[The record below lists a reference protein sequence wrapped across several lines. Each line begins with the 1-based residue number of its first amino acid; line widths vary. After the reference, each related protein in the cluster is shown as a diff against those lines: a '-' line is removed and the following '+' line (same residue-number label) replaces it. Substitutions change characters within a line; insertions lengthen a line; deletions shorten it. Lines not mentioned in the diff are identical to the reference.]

1 MTNPVFP
8 DVRMNIVRAADPVTA
23 RVVSNELCM
32 RGKSASFVKHL
43 VLDIGDTPLQGAFRA
58 GQSFGVLAP
67 GEDAQGKP
75 HKVRLY
81 SIACPTWGEDGE
93 ARLISTTPKRLI
105 DEFSPQ
111 TETDDPDDHHLF
123 LGACSNYLC
132 DLKAGDEV
140 RLTGPN
146 GKRFLLPA
154 DPDAHDYLLLATGT
168 GIAPFRGMMLEL
180 LTRPQ
185 GPCRSRID
193 LVMGA
198 PYATDLLY
206 DDLFRRLA
214 EEHDNFNYHTA
225 VSRES
230 TDGGRGLY
238 VDDLLRRRLDAFR
251 PLLGGDRTLI
261 YVCGLTGMRISLYR
275 LLVEEGLADGYLT
288 VDASLHDVDPGR
300 WSAVDVRRGIKHS
313 DRCLIE
319 VY

>member
-1 MTNPVFP
+1 M
-8 DVRMNIVRAADPVTA
+8 RMNIVRAADPVTA

-168 GIAPFRGMMLEL
+168 GIAPFRGMVLEL
-180 LTRPQ
+180 LTRAQ

-198 PYATDLLY
+198 PYTTDLLY

-214 EEHDNFNYHTA
+214 DEHDNF
-225 VSRES
+225 R
-230 TDGGRGLY
+230 
-238 VDDLLRRRLDAFR
+238 
-251 PLLGGDRTLI
+251 
-261 YVCGLTGMRISLYR
+261 
-275 LLVEEGLADGYLT
+275 
-288 VDASLHDVDPGR
+288 
-300 WSAVDVRRGIKHS
+300 
-313 DRCLIE
+313 
-319 VY
+319 

>member
-67 GEDAQGKP
+67 GEDARGKP

-111 TETDDPDDHHLF
+111 TETDDPDEHHLF

-168 GIAPFRGMMLEL
+168 GIAPFRGMVLEL
-180 LTRPQ
+180 LTRAR
-185 GPCRSRID
+185 GACRSRID

-198 PYATDLLY
+198 PYTTDLLY

-214 EEHDNFNYHTA
+214 DEHDNFRYHTA

-230 TDGGRGLY
+230 ADGGRGLY
-238 VDDLLRRRLDAFR
+238 VDDLLRQRLEEFR

-275 LLVEEGLADGYLT
+275 LLVEEDLADGYLT
-288 VDASLHDVDPGR
+288 VDASLLDADPGR